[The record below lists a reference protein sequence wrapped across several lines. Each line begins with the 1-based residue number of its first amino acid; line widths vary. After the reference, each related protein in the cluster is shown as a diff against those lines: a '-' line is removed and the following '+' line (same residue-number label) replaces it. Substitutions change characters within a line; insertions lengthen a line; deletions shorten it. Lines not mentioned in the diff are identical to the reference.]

1 MKKYLLF
8 IPLSLASAFL
18 LTACGSDADDVSPD
32 TPVRTPIYLAAS
44 LASPTTTR
52 GTADIQTTEF
62 PSTYTHGVGVYIY
75 RDGKTANENPD
86 NYGYTNIKYD
96 VDATSNTGD
105 LALATGT
112 TQPYYP
118 NQKTAVDVYAYAP
131 YQTGTAPFTGMT
143 VEADQSTDANY
154 TKSDFVSGKADVA
167 YDKDEDTKHEVTL
180 SHRLSRIKVV
190 LVAGS
195 GVTNDALTGA
205 QVVLNNISRQFDF
218 APLSTNTGTDLIV
231 SNVTVV
237 SGSTDVTMGTLGT
250 ATAGD
255 DASRTLYAVVPPQT
269 IAASTN
275 LFTINLSTANSSAV
289 YTLAPS
295 TAQTFDAG
303 KQYTYTI
310 TLAATA
316 LSLTTTITD
325 WDRTEA
331 NQQNTGTAS
340 GTGAGTEN

>member
-1 MKKYLLF
+1 MKKYLLL

-32 TPVRTPIYLAAS
+32 TPVRTPIYLSAA

-62 PSTYTHGVGVYIY
+62 PSTYAHGVGVYIY

-86 NYGYTNIKYD
+86 NYGYTNLQYKVSGTD
-96 VDATSNTGD
+96 GD
-105 LALATGT
+105 LALDGST

-167 YDKDEDTKHEVTL
+167 YDKDEDKKHEVTL

-325 WDRTEA
+325 WDRTTA
-331 NQQNTGTAS
+331 TTSGTAS